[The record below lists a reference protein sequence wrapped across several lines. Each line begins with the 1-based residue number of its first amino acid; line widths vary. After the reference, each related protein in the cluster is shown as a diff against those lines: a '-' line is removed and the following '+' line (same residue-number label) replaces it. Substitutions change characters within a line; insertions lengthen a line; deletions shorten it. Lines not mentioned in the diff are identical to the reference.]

1 MLFIK
6 MFHWA
11 KNTGFRCEDARDK
24 VSRILEKIVE
34 SKTVAS
40 DDITVEYLT
49 RKFIKTGL
57 RDLRC
62 AMSPG
67 SINQE

>member
-6 MFHWA
+6 NVPLGKEYW
-11 KNTGFRCEDARDK
+11 FRCEDARDK

-57 RDLRC
+57 SGFTLRDESQVL
-62 AMSPG
+62 
-67 SINQE
+67 